1 MATAI
6 GAYAALAAVK
16 TRMKRTD
23 TADDTFITTLCNQI
37 NGWIESPQGAG
48 RPIAPYTATYTYDAS
63 SWRFGGRVLV
73 IPRGIR
79 TVTTLKLNTATGE
92 SYTTIA
98 STDYYLRPLEQDRTN
113 GWPATR
119 LHISDLPA
127 GGFTEAASTGFAIA
141 EIAGDYGWAVIP
153 DELKD
158 VAETAVVR
166 AFSAR
171 AGGQSDLIG
180 NDETGQPLVS
190 RFLSGDHRR
199 LVESYRWYDGVW

>member
-6 GAYAALAAVK
+6 GAYATSAAVK

-23 TADDTFITTLCNQI
+23 TADDTFIQTLCDQI
-37 NGWIESPQGAG
+37 NGWIESPFGAG
-48 RPIAPYTATYTYDAS
+48 RPIAPYTATYTFDGS
-63 SWRFGGRVLV
+63 DWRFGGTVLV
-73 IPRGIR
+73 VKRGIR
-79 TVTTLKLNTATGE
+79 TVTTLKLASATGE

-98 STDYYLRPLEQDRTN
+98 STDFYLRPPTQDRTN
-113 GWPATR
+113 GAPATR
-119 LHISDLPA
+119 IHISDVPA
-127 GGFTEAASTGFAIA
+127 GGFTNAELGFDTA
-141 EIAGDYGWAVIP
+141 EVAGDYGWDAIP

-199 LVESYRWYDGVW
+199 TIESYRWYDGVW

>member
-6 GAYAALAAVK
+6 GAYATSAAVK

-23 TADDTFITTLCNQI
+23 TADDTFIQTLCDQI

-48 RPIAPYTATYTYDAS
+48 RPIAPYTATYLFDAT
-63 SWRFGGRVLV
+63 SWRFGGKVLV

-79 TVTTLKLNTATGE
+79 SVTTLKLSDGTGE

-98 STDYYLRPLEQDRTN
+98 DTDYYLRPLVQDRSN

-119 LHISDLPA
+119 IHISDVPA
-127 GGFTEAASTGFAIA
+127 GAFTEAASEGFGIA
-141 EIAGDYGWAVIP
+141 EVNGAFGWEAIP

>member
-6 GAYAALAAVK
+6 GAYATLAAVK

-23 TADDTFITTLCNQI
+23 TADDTFIQTLCDQI
-37 NGWIESPQGAG
+37 NGWVESPQGAG
-48 RPIAPYTATYTYDAS
+48 RPIAPYTATYTFDGS
-63 SWRFGGRVLV
+63 DWRFNGTVLV

-79 TVTTLKLNTATGE
+79 AVTTLKLASATGE

-98 STDYYLRPLEQDRTN
+98 STDYYLRPATQDRSN

-119 LHISDLPA
+119 LHISDAPA
-127 GGFTEAASTGFAIA
+127 GAFTNAEPGFGTTELT
-141 EIAGDYGWAVIP
+141 GDYGWAAIP

>member
-6 GAYAALAAVK
+6 GAYATLAAVK

-23 TADDTFITTLCNQI
+23 TADDTFLQTVCDQI

-48 RPIAPYTATYTYDAS
+48 RPIAPYTATYVYDAS
-63 SWRFGGRVLV
+63 SWRNYGTVLV

-79 TVTTLKLNTATGE
+79 TVTTLNMNVGTGGA
-92 SYTTIA
+92 YTPIT
-98 STDYYLRPLEQDRTN
+98 SPDFYLRPLEQDRSN

-119 LHISDLPA
+119 VVLSDYPVGA
-127 GGFTEAASTGFAIA
+127 FAYAAPYGYAVTEVSGN
-141 EIAGDYGWAVIP
+141 YGWAAIP

-158 VAETAVVR
+158 LAETAVVR